1 MLAAGTTNL
10 PLFIQFNRV
19 SGPYRSYSCLH
30 TRLSVKYIITLKTL
44 IIRELFVLLLV

>member
-10 PLFIQFNRV
+10 QFNSV

-30 TRLSVKYIITLKTL
+30 TCLSVKYLITLKKL
-44 IIRELFVLLLV
+44 IKRELYFLLLL